1 MNNID
6 TAIEFFAKYNETTA
20 IELTNSELRAVRSA
34 LSDKILNILELTDID
49 FDVKMGNVEIYRTLR
64 DKFEN
69 KIK

>member
-6 TAIEFFAKYNETTA
+6 NAVEFFAKYNATTA
-20 IELTNSELRAVRSA
+20 IQLTNSELRAVRSA

-49 FDVKMGNVEIYRTLR
+49 FDVKMGNVEVYRTLR

-69 KIK
+69 AIN

>member
-6 TAIEFFAKYNETTA
+6 SAVEFFTKYNATTA

-34 LSDKILNILELTDID
+34 LSEKILNILELTDID
-49 FDVKMGNVEIYRTLR
+49 FDVKMGNVEVYRTLR

-69 KIK
+69 ASN